1 MFYYILAFV
10 LGAIISGL
18 IVYILKEQQLKQL
31 EIEAMQAVQAA
42 YDRGRADA
50 QQAEEPGLGE
60 ILNGVGSVATIIGLL
75 G

>member
-1 MFYYILAFV
+1 MLYYILAFV

-18 IVYILKEQQLKQL
+18 IVYILKEQQLKEL

-42 YDRGRADA
+42 YDRGLADA
-50 QQAEEPGLGE
+50 QQAEEPGFGE